1 MIDLKNIKLK
11 VDALK
16 AIIERD
22 SISPMYLGSL
32 LDEFISLLYLLDSA
46 ADSLASTDESIKA
59 LLKDRTDIDNAL
71 RGDLTEESSIRADAD
86 SRLNLLI
93 NSLSLNVDSRL
104 KEIKAMTVAAREEI
118 NNLVGADASE
128 AIDNFNEILSFL
140 DGLKDTDSLKGLL
153 SELRRGIRDNENAL
167 SVHRTSQNRHLR
179 SVSYEAIDTVD
190 CANPGVYTLKETDG
204 GYGETEDDT
213 WGRWWFLVCSWGTF
227 VGNDIDPGH
236 VNTAFQTLFG
246 HDGIRF
252 RTGRIEG
259 FTSSGNFTGVS
270 WDEWQPLSE
279 ALSEL
284 RRGIRDNES
293 LLASHRADSNRHIKY
308 VGYERLDTVAC
319 AEPGVYRLK
328 ETDGGYGETEDD
340 TWGRWWFLVCSWGT
354 FVGNDIDPGH
364 VNTAFQ
370 TLFGHDGIKFRT
382 GRIEGFTSSGNFTGI
397 SWDEWQPLSESL
409 PDISRRLENLEKV
422 AEKFRV
428 IPVTGMDGFHPDNY
442 TEPGWY
448 YLTLPPAGLEDMLG
462 TDVTFMLV
470 VTRARNFD
478 GSLSLFQWCYTSLGI
493 KLRHGRQDKYG
504 TAWEPFQTIGGGTG
518 QPELGITYYTDA
530 EIDAIAAAS
539 ESEAE
544 V

>member
-284 RRGIRDNES
+284 
-293 LLASHRADSNRHIKY
+293 
-308 VGYERLDTVAC
+308 
-319 AEPGVYRLK
+319 
-328 ETDGGYGETEDD
+328 
-340 TWGRWWFLVCSWGT
+340 
-354 FVGNDIDPGH
+354 
-364 VNTAFQ
+364 
-370 TLFGHDGIKFRT
+370 
-382 GRIEGFTSSGNFTGI
+382 
-397 SWDEWQPLSESL
+397 
-409 PDISRRLENLEKV
+409 SRRLENLEKV